1 MPCVLQSKLCN
12 QFGIGRYPTLK
23 YGLPALFN
31 ENESQKLAEYK
42 GNRQPADIVQWIGQQ
57 NGV

>member
-1 MPCVLQSKLCN
+1 MLQSKLCN

-23 YGLPALFN
+23 YGLPAIFS
-31 ENESQKLAEYK
+31 EDESQKLVEYK

-57 NGV
+57 KGV